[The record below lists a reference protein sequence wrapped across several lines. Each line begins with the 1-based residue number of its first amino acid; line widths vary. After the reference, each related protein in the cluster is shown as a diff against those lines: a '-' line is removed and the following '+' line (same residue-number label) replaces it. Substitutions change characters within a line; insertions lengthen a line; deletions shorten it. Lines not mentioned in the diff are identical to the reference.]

1 MEKRIFMESEL
12 IDYQELFNQIEDHPC
27 MQRTDEQLAGQ
38 VKLSCLY
45 QDRYQGSQPESLKE
59 YNLPER
65 RNCKITR
72 EQSEEIRRR
81 YSPNAYGKKRLAKE
95 FGVSK
100 AVITRILINQSWTTI
115 KS

>member
-12 IDYQELFNQIEDHPC
+12 IDYQKVFNQIEDHPC
-27 MQRTDEQLAGQ
+27 MQRSDDQLAGQ

-65 RNCKITR
+65 RNCKISR
-72 EQSEEIRRR
+72 EQSQEIRLK
-81 YSPNAYGKKRLAKE
+81 YSPNTYGKKRLAKE

-100 AVITRILINQSWTTI
+100 AVITRILNNQSWRTI
-115 KS
+115 KL

>member
-12 IDYQELFNQIEDHPC
+12 IDYEKVFNQIEDHPC
-27 MQRTDEQLAGQ
+27 MQRSDEQLAGQ

-65 RNCKITR
+65 RNCKISR
-72 EQSEEIRRR
+72 EQSQEISKK
-81 YSPNAYGKKRLAKE
+81 YPPNTYQKTRLAKE
-95 FGVSK
+95 FRVSK
-100 AVITRILINQSWTTI
+100 AVITRILNNQSWRTI
-115 KS
+115 KL